1 MQKIDRNL
9 KILIGIGLI
18 SIIGIGVFGINTQLE
33 IGKLTSVASFQVRTK
48 TPIEE
53 KALLIIDDGKASPQ
67 RFEMKVDEQTTVF
80 DFLKQTGIALDY
92 TEYDIG
98 IFIEAIGGVQNNKKE
113 KQNWMYYINGE
124 SAKQGVGKQVVKPGD
139 KIEFRFEKVSW

>member
-18 SIIGIGVFGINTQLE
+18 SIIGIGVFGINTRLE
-33 IGKLTSVASFQVRTK
+33 IEELTSAASFQVRTK

-53 KALLIIDDGKASPQ
+53 KALLIIDDGIGDPQ
-67 RFEMKVDEQTTVF
+67 TFKMEVGEETTVF
-80 DFLKQTGIALDY
+80 DLLKQAEIALDY

-98 IFIEAIGGVQNNKKE
+98 IFIEAIGGIQNDKKE

>member
-18 SIIGIGVFGINTQLE
+18 SIIGIGILGINTRLE
-33 IGKLTSVASFQVRTK
+33 IEKLTLASVIRIV
-48 TPIEE
+48 PIE
-53 KALLIIDDGKASPQ
+53 KHTTLIIDDGIGDIQTFKM
-67 RFEMKVDEQTTVF
+67 EVGEETTVF
-80 DFLKQTGIALDY
+80 DLLKQTGMTLDY

-98 IFIEAIGGVQNNKKE
+98 IFINSIGDVQNNKEE
-113 KQNWMYYINGE
+113 KKNWMYYINGE
-124 SAKQGVGKQVVKPGD
+124 SAKQGVGKQIVKPGD